1 MTNREFLTNVANGT
15 INDEI
20 KAHAAEALIKIDEA
34 NAKRKEKKAEDGK
47 LSKAAEANLPLV
59 DEALTAM
66 GNVAKTSPEI
76 AAELG
81 ISIPKAN
88 AVLKLGVALNKMTVE
103 DVKVPGKGTIKAYS
117 AVVADEADADAV
129 ETDTDAE

>member
-20 KAHAAEALIKIDEA
+20 KAHAAEALIKLDEA
-34 NAKRKEKKAEDGK
+34 NAKRKEKKVEDGK

-88 AVLKLGVALNKMTVE
+88 AVLKLGVTLSKMTVE

-117 AVVADEADADAV
+117 AVIADEAESVEVEADA
-129 ETDTDAE
+129 E

>member
-1 MTNREFLTNVANGT
+1 MTNREFLTNVANGI

-20 KAHAAEALIKIDEA
+20 KAHAAEAIVKIDEA
-34 NAKRKEKKAEDGK
+34 NAKRKEKKAESGK

-103 DVKVPGKGTIKAYS
+103 DVKVPGKGPIKAYS
-117 AVVADEADADAV
+117 AVVADEADAEA
-129 ETDTDAE
+129 DAE

>member
-88 AVLKLGVALNKMTVE
+88 AVLKLGVVLNKMTVE
-103 DVKVPGKGTIKAYS
+103 DVKVPGRGVIKAYS
-117 AVVADEADADAV
+117 AIINDQE
-129 ETDTDAE
+129 

>member
-117 AVVADEADADAV
+117 AVLADEAVAEADADA
-129 ETDTDAE
+129 E

>member
-1 MTNREFLTNVANGT
+1 MKVFCTGGLVSNKLMLDNLIGNS
-15 INDEI
+15 
-20 KAHAAEALIKIDEA
+20 AHAGFF
-34 NAKRKEKKAEDGK
+34 NGK

-88 AVLKLGVALNKMTVE
+88 AVLKLGVALSKMTVE

-117 AVVADEADADAV
+117 AVVADEAEAEADADA
-129 ETDTDAE
+129 E

>member
-20 KAHAAEALIKIDEA
+20 KAHAAEAIAKIDEA

-88 AVLKLGVALNKMTVE
+88 AVLKLGVALSKMTVE

-117 AVVADEADADAV
+117 AVIADEADADV
-129 ETDTDAE
+129 EVDADAE

>member
-1 MTNREFLTNVANGT
+1 MTNRDFLTNVANGT

-20 KAHAAEALIKIDEA
+20 KAHAAEAIVKIDEA

-88 AVLKLGVALNKMTVE
+88 AVLKLGVTLNKMTVE

-117 AVVADEADADAV
+117 ASFANETKAEDADA
-129 ETDTDAE
+129 E

>member
-20 KAHAAEALIKIDEA
+20 KAHAAEAIIKIDEA

-59 DEALTAM
+59 EDALTAM

-76 AAELG
+76 ATELG

-117 AVVADEADADAV
+117 AILADEAEVEAEADA
-129 ETDTDAE
+129 E

>member
-88 AVLKLGVALNKMTVE
+88 AVLKLGVALNKMTVD
-103 DVKVPGKGTIKAYS
+103 DVKVPGRGVIKAYS
-117 AVVADEADADAV
+117 AIINDQE
-129 ETDTDAE
+129 